1 MPKPRDV
8 LVKARWAGKEVT
20 LRSIDDGK
28 TFVTST
34 GEQGVL
40 LSVQHVTVG
49 KYVARIE
56 HRPRG
61 NSWAGE
67 VKRTIDLAIASLQHE
82 VKRISRAGN
91 IRPGG
96 V

>member
-1 MPKPRDV
+1 MTPRLIEKV
-8 LVKARWAGKEVT
+8 RWAGKEVS
-20 LRSIDDGK
+20 LLSSDGGRSYIAG
-28 TFVTST
+28 T

-40 LSVQHVTVG
+40 LSIRSPEPG
-49 KYVARIE
+49 KFVAQLE

-67 VKRTIDLAIASLQHE
+67 VKRSIPLAIASLSHE
-82 VKRISRAGN
+82 VKRICRAGN
-91 IRPGG
+91 VRAG